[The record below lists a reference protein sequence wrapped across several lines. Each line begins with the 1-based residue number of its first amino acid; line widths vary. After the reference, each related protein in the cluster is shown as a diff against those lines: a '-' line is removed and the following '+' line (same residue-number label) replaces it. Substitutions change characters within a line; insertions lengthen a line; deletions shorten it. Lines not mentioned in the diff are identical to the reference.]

1 MTGKPMQAGYS
12 YSRGWRRFT
21 TIVLPS
27 LIRLLMGRD
36 WHGHENVPRKGGV
49 ILAPNHLSYADWPAI
64 ALFSY
69 ESGRY
74 PVFLIK
80 SPVFGVPVIGS
91 LLRKFGQLPVYR
103 GQTDAALVLK
113 EAEVALKSGACVIFY
128 AEGTATRDPDL
139 WPMVARTGVARAA
152 LTTGAPVIP
161 IAHWGAQH
169 ILPYGTKKLR
179 VFPRTTVRLVA
190 GPPVDL
196 SEYRDKPL
204 NAETLRGAT
213 AAVMRDVTNLLA
225 GLRGETPPDVPY
237 DPRTARR
244 LAAKDG
250 APEAGASGAS
260 APSANASGAG
270 ASGADAASPAEA
282 SQASEHGPSAT
293 GRTGEG

>member
-1 MTGKPMQAGYS
+1 VTRKPMRAGYS
-12 YSRGWRRFT
+12 YSRAWRRFT
-21 TIVLPS
+21 TIVLPGP
-27 LIRLLMGRD
+27 IRLLMKRD
-36 WHGHENVPRKGGV
+36 WHGYENVPREGGV
-49 ILAPNHLSYADWPAI
+49 ILAPNHMSYADWPAV

-69 ESGRY
+69 EAGRY

-80 SPVFGVPVIGS
+80 SPVFDVPVVGW

-113 EAEVALKSGACVIFY
+113 EAEVALKSGACVVFY

-179 VFPRTTVRLVA
+179 LFPRTTVRLVA

-196 SEYRDKPL
+196 SEYQGKPL
-204 NAETLRGAT
+204 DSETLRAAT

-237 DPRTARR
+237 DPRAARR
-244 LAAKDG
+244 LKDQ
-250 APEAGASGAS
+250 
-260 APSANASGAG
+260 
-270 ASGADAASPAEA
+270 DAAGDGTP
-282 SQASEHGPSAT
+282 SQAGEHGPAAT
-293 GRTGEG
+293 GRAGEG

>member
-21 TIVLPS
+21 KIVLPP

-36 WHGHENVPRKGGV
+36 WHGHENVPREGGV
-49 ILAPNHLSYADWPAI
+49 ILAPNHLSYADWPAV

-69 ESGRY
+69 EAGRY

-80 SPVFGVPVIGS
+80 SPVFGVPVVGQ

-179 VFPRTTVRLVA
+179 LFPRTTVRLVA

-196 SEYRDKPL
+196 SEYRGKPL
-204 NAETLRGAT
+204 NSETLRGAT
-213 AAVMRDVTNLLA
+213 AAVMRDVTALLA
-225 GLRGETPPDVPY
+225 GLRGETPPDAPY

-244 LAAKDG
+244 LG
-250 APEAGASGAS
+250 AQAGASEADASKVDASQVGTSEAGASQ
-260 APSANASGAG
+260 
-270 ASGADAASPAEA
+270 AEA
-282 SQASEHGPSAT
+282 SQAGEHGPAAT